1 MPGTTPH
8 QDALDS
14 SGADALKAVVCRFLA
29 EAERIHD
36 YPRSYD
42 MGHLKQLASALRRRS
57 DACVEAAR
65 LYGDEDARIATMEMR
80 GTAFEI
86 ADAVLP
92 MTHENARD
100 ITEIAIPMA
109 RELAGRVEA
118 LRSDGEPGSSPPS

>member
-1 MPGTTPH
+1 MPGNTPN

-14 SGADALKAVVCRFLA
+14 SGADALKAVVHRFLA

-65 LYGDEDARIATMEMR
+65 LYGDEDARATALEIR
-80 GTAFEI
+80 KAAFEA

-92 MTHENARD
+92 MTHENARA

-109 RELAGRVEA
+109 RGLAGRVEA
-118 LRSDGEPGSSPPS
+118 LRSDGGAD

>member
-1 MPGTTPH
+1 MPGDTPN

-14 SGADALKAVVCRFLA
+14 SGADALKVVVRRFLA

-65 LYGDEDARIATMEMR
+65 LSGDEDARAAALEIREIAFD
-80 GTAFEI
+80 A

-92 MTHENARD
+92 MTHENARG

-109 RELAGRVEA
+109 RELAERVEA
-118 LRSDGEPGSSPPS
+118 LRSDSGTH

>member
-1 MPGTTPH
+1 MPGNTPN

-14 SGADALKAVVCRFLA
+14 SGADALKAVVRRFLA

-57 DACVEAAR
+57 DACVKAAR
-65 LYGDEDARIATMEMR
+65 LHGDEDARAAALEIREA
-80 GTAFEI
+80 AFEA
-86 ADAVLP
+86 ADTVLP
-92 MTHENARD
+92 MTHENARA

-109 RELAGRVEA
+109 RELAGRVEE
-118 LRSDGEPGSSPPS
+118 L

>member
-1 MPGTTPH
+1 MPETTPR

-14 SGADALKAVVCRFLA
+14 SDADALKAVVRRFLS

-65 LYGDEDARIATMEMR
+65 LYGDEDARAAALEIR
-80 GTAFEI
+80 RVAFEV

-92 MTHENARD
+92 MTHENARG
-100 ITEIAIPMA
+100 IIEIAIPMA
-109 RELAGRVEA
+109 RELSGRVEA
-118 LRSDGEPGSSPPS
+118 LRSDGGTP

>member
-1 MPGTTPH
+1 MPGNTPN
-8 QDALDS
+8 QDALYS
-14 SGADALKAVVCRFLA
+14 SGADALKAVVRRFLA

-42 MGHLKQLASALRRRS
+42 MGHLKQLASALKRRS

-65 LYGDEDARIATMEMR
+65 LYGDEDARAAALEIREV
-80 GTAFEI
+80 AFDA

-92 MTHENARD
+92 MTHENARA

-118 LRSDGEPGSSPPS
+118 LRSDGGAD

>member
-14 SGADALKAVVCRFLA
+14 SGADALKAVVRRFLA

-57 DACVEAAR
+57 DACVEAA
-65 LYGDEDARIATMEMR
+65 LLSGDEGARIVALEIR
-80 GTAFEI
+80 RVAFEV

-92 MTHENARD
+92 MTHENARG
-100 ITEIAIPMA
+100 IMETAIPMA
-109 RELAGRVEA
+109 RELSGRVEA
-118 LRSDGEPGSSPPS
+118 LRSDGGTP

>member
-14 SGADALKAVVCRFLA
+14 SGADALKAVVRRFLA

-42 MGHLKQLASALRRRS
+42 MGHLKQLASALKRRS

-65 LYGDEDARIATMEMR
+65 LYGDEDAHAAALKIRRAAIAV
-80 GTAFEI
+80 

-92 MTHENARD
+92 MTHENARG
-100 ITEIAIPMA
+100 IMEIAIPMA
-109 RELAGRVEA
+109 RELSGRVEA
-118 LRSDGEPGSSPPS
+118 LRSDGGTP

>member
-1 MPGTTPH
+1 MPGDTPN

-14 SGADALKAVVCRFLA
+14 SGADALKAVVRRFLA

-57 DACVEAAR
+57 DAYVEAAR
-65 LYGDEDARIATMEMR
+65 LYGDEDARAAALEIR
-80 GTAFEI
+80 KVAFEA

-92 MTHENARD
+92 MTHENARA

-109 RELAGRVEA
+109 RELAELVETWYP
-118 LRSDGEPGSSPPS
+118 SDRGA

>member
-1 MPGTTPH
+1 MPGDTPN
-8 QDALDS
+8 QDASDS
-14 SGADALKAVVCRFLA
+14 SGADALKAVVRRFLA

-65 LYGDEDARIATMEMR
+65 LYGDEDARAAALKIR
-80 GTAFEI
+80 KVAFEA

-92 MTHENARD
+92 MTHENARA

-118 LRSDGEPGSSPPS
+118 LRSDGGTH

>member
-1 MPGTTPH
+1 MPGDIPN

-14 SGADALKAVVCRFLA
+14 SGADALKAVVRRFLA

-65 LYGDEDARIATMEMR
+65 LSGDEDARAAALEIR
-80 GTAFEI
+80 KVAFEA

-92 MTHENARD
+92 MTHENARG
-100 ITEIAIPMA
+100 ITEITIPMA
-109 RELAGRVEA
+109 HELVERVEA
-118 LRSDGEPGSSPPS
+118 LRSDRRAD